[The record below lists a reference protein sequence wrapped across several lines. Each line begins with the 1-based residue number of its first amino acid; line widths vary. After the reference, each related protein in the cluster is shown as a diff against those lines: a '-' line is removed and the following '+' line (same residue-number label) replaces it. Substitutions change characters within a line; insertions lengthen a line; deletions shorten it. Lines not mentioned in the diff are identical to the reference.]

1 MDVNYKEICTVPPE
15 LIAEAREL
23 CGQIDWASDKYN
35 RINDNSLAPYSK
47 ILYYPTPLAPKEFYE
62 RGLTEADKRLT
73 EVCSLLRDC
82 LPERYKHMRI
92 VNGEIATLIP
102 KSVIKL
108 HYDDS
113 WFHKVSHRIHIPLKT
128 NDKAMSMW
136 YRYYSYHMVENYAY
150 EINNRVHHGAINLS
164 DEYRTHFIFDLCE
177 PEIWDENAKTKNPA
191 YRYDYEG
198 LKQSI

>member
-23 CGQIDWASDKYN
+23 CGQIDWASDKYV

-47 ILYYPTPLAPKEFYE
+47 ILYYPTPLAPNKFYE
-62 RGLTEADKRLT
+62 RGLTDVDNRLI

-82 LPERYKHMRI
+82 LPEQYKHMRV

-102 KSVIKL
+102 KSVVKL

-128 NDKAMSMW
+128 TDKALSMW
-136 YRYYSYHMVENYAY
+136 YNFYSHMVENHAY
-150 EINNRVHHGAINLS
+150 EINNRVQHGAINLS
-164 DEYRTHFIFDLCE
+164 NEYRTHFIFDLCD
-177 PEIWDENAKTKNPA
+177 PDIWDENHRSGLLS
-191 YRYDYEG
+191 YRFDYEG
-198 LKQSI
+198 LKRSI